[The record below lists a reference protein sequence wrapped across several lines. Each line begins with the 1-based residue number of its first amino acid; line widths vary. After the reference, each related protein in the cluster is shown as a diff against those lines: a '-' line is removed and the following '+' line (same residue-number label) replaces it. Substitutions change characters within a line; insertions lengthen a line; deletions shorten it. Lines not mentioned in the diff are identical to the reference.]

1 MASHAKRPHLDPTPD
16 TPEQTESSSE
26 ADSGSEDESNGMDEE
41 IQVEFEA
48 RTPEER
54 DYPGIVSLL
63 KQCFRGSEEVELGT
77 LARFIMKQKA
87 VGSVVTQSPSDSTDD
102 EDEDDLG
109 NLMLVQSQGPWS
121 FQFNVLT
128 LIGGTDGE
136 VFGLATIVRLK
147 DTEVA
152 DMIKRHLS
160 KAVASTDPQGRMSKV
175 LNSSDSD
182 VGLIIS
188 ERIINMPPQIS
199 VPLYQTLSN
208 EVKKARAKN
217 LPFNFTHYAI
227 LSKVLEMPD
236 SASQAGQMYTNAEEE
251 IFVPECEFVL
261 DTKTAEESRIH
272 TLSQEDFIERKKV
285 LVFKAEKLDNIVT
298 IVKNAFPIN

>member
-1 MASHAKRPHLDPTPD
+1 LDPTPD

-102 EDEDDLG
+102 EDEDDL
-109 NLMLVQSQGPWS
+109 
-121 FQFNVLT
+121 
-128 LIGGTDGE
+128 GGTDGE